1 MQIVSRVS
9 DNPHAKFGDN
19 RSKTA
24 KKNAFFQFL
33 SDRSVG
39 LVCIL
44 KKKIQLLVLETPYQ
58 GSIYPKNLWSQL
70 NFGCR
75 YSNLIFVIFVIF
87 DILANLVKND

>member
-1 MQIVSRVS
+1 MHI
-9 DNPHAKFGDN
+9 
-19 RSKTA
+19 
-24 KKNAFFQFL
+24 
-33 SDRSVG
+33 
-39 LVCIL
+39 

-58 GSIYPKNLWSQL
+58 GSISPKNLWSQL

>member
-1 MQIVSRVS
+1 MDNFTQNHSFFLVKYCGEYHRFDQLKHMQIVSRVS

-39 LVCIL
+39 LVCIF
-44 KKKIQLLVLETPYQ
+44 KKISTA
-58 GSIYPKNLWSQL
+58 G
-70 NFGCR
+70 FGNTI
-75 YSNLIFVIFVIF
+75 SG
-87 DILANLVKND
+87 

>member
-24 KKNAFFQFL
+24 KTNAFFQFL

-44 KKKIQLLVLETPYQ
+44 KKKFNCWFWKHHIKVVFLLK
-58 GSIYPKNLWSQL
+58 IYGVS
-70 NFGCR
+70 
-75 YSNLIFVIFVIF
+75 
-87 DILANLVKND
+87 

>member
-1 MQIVSRVS
+1 MQIISRVS

-44 KKKIQLLVLETPYQ
+44 KKNSTV
-58 GSIYPKNLWSQL
+58 G
-70 NFGCR
+70 FGNTISR
-75 YSNLIFVIFVIF
+75 
-87 DILANLVKND
+87 

>member
-19 RSKTA
+19 WSKTA
-24 KKNAFFQFL
+24 KKNMFFQFL

-44 KKKIQLLVLETPYQ
+44 KKISTV
-58 GSIYPKNLWSQL
+58 G
-70 NFGCR
+70 FGNII
-75 YSNLIFVIFVIF
+75 SG
-87 DILANLVKND
+87 

>member
-24 KKNAFFQFL
+24 KKNVFFQFL

-44 KKKIQLLVLETPYQ
+44 KKFQLLVLETPCQ
-58 GSIYPKNLWSQL
+58 GSFSPKNLWRQL